1 MTKITKL
8 LIANRGE
15 IAVRIIRAAKDAGI
29 GTVAIYADQDRNAR
43 HTRLAHEAY
52 ALNGNTSADTYLVP
66 EKILAIARRSGANAI
81 HPGYGFLAENADFAD
96 AVIEAGL
103 IWIGPPPG
111 AIRSLGDKVSARHI
125 AKKVGAPLAPGTD
138 GPVDSAREVVA
149 FAKKHGLP
157 VAIKAAYG
165 GGGRGLKVAQT
176 IEEIPELFESATRE
190 AVAAF
195 GRGECFVEKFLE
207 RPRHVETQCL
217 ADHTGKV
224 IVISTRDCSL
234 QRRHQKLVEE
244 APAPF
249 LTREQ
254 ERALYESSKA
264 ILKEAGY
271 VGAGT
276 CEFLI
281 GQDGTISFLEV
292 NTRLQVEHPVS
303 EEVTGIDLVREQFR
317 LAEGETL
324 DYEDPETKGHSIEF
338 RINGEDPG
346 QGFLP
351 MPGPVHT
358 LRFPGGPGIRV
369 DSGVTTGD
377 VIGGAFDSLLAK
389 LIVTGA
395 NRTDAIE
402 RAKRALNE
410 FEVAGLPT
418 VLPFHR
424 AVLDEQDFAAQEAQ
438 DFRVHTTWIENDFV
452 NNLEAW
458 SGAIQETD
466 LEEGLYRT
474 VVVEVEGRRLKVGV
488 PAGIFS
494 PESGSVRRS
503 KAPSR
508 SSAKRL
514 GDGLSSNVL
523 AAPMQATV
531 VKVLVTQDQPVIKG
545 DRVIV
550 LEAMKMEQPLFAH
563 SDGVVTAVHVAV
575 GDSVSSGAPLLV
587 IEPAEVT
594 S

>member
-1 MTKITKL
+1 MTKITKV

-29 GTVAIYADQDRNAR
+29 NTVAVYADQDRNAR

-52 ALNGNTSADTYLVP
+52 ALNGNTSADTYLVQ
-66 EKILAIARRSGANAI
+66 EKILAIAKRSNANAI
-81 HPGYGFLAENADFAD
+81 HPGYGFLAENAGFAR
-96 AVIEAGL
+96 AVIDAGL
-103 IWIGPPPG
+103 IWIGPSPK
-111 AIRSLGDKVSARHI
+111 AIDTLGDKVSARKI
-125 AKKVGAPLAPGTD
+125 ALKVGAPLAPGTD
-138 GPVDSAREVVA
+138 GPVESAKEVVT
-149 FAKKHGLP
+149 FAQKHGLP

-165 GGGRGLKVAQT
+165 GGGRGLKVART
-176 IEEIPELFESATRE
+176 MEEIPELFDSATRE

-195 GRGECFVEKFLE
+195 GRGECFVEKFLD
-207 RPRHVETQCL
+207 RPRHVETQGL

-224 IVISTRDCSL
+224 VVISTRDCSL

-249 LTREQ
+249 LSVEQ
-254 ERALYESSKA
+254 EKQLYDASKA
-264 ILKEAGY
+264 ILKEAKY

-324 DYEDPETKGHSIEF
+324 DYEDPKPQGHSIEF

-358 LRFPGGPGIRV
+358 LRLPGGPGIRV

-377 VIGGAFDSLLAK
+377 VVTGAFDSLLAK
-389 LIVTGA
+389 LIVTGKT
-395 NRTDAIE
+395 RHDAIE
-402 RAKRALNE
+402 RGRRALKE

-424 AVLDEQDFAAQEAQ
+424 AVLEEEDFVADTAN
-438 DFRVHTTWIENDFV
+438 DFKVHTTWIENDYD
-452 NNLEAW
+452 NNLDPW
-458 SGAIQETD
+458 SGSIQETE
-466 LEEGLYRT
+466 LEEEHYRT

-488 PAGIFS
+488 PVSLFAAHNGT
-494 PESGSVRRS
+494 GRAV
-503 KAPSR
+503 KAPKRQVLQESYESASAGSI
-508 SSAKRL
+508 SS
-514 GDGLSSNVL
+514 
-523 AAPMQATV
+523 PMQATV
-531 VKVLVTQDQPVIKG
+531 VKIAVEIGEHVAPGDLLLVV
-545 DRVIV
+545 
-550 LEAMKMEQPLFAH
+550 EAMKMEQAIVSERPGIVSEILV
-563 SDGVVTAVHVAV
+563 SE
-575 GDSVSSGAPLLV
+575 GDSTTSGQVLMVL
-587 IEPAEVT
+587 T
-594 S
+594 DK

>member
-1 MTKITKL
+1 MPKITKL

-29 GTVAIYADQDRNAR
+29 STVAIYADQDRNAR

-52 ALNGNTSADTYLVP
+52 ALNGNTSADTYLVQ
-66 EKILAIARRSGANAI
+66 EKILAIAKRSSANAI
-81 HPGYGFLAENADFAD
+81 HPGYGFLAENSGFAQ
-96 AVIEAGL
+96 AVIDAGL
-103 IWIGPPPG
+103 IWVGPSPK
-111 AIRSLGDKVSARHI
+111 AIDTLGDKVSARKI
-125 AKKVGAPLAPGTD
+125 ALKVGAPLAPGTT
-138 GPVDSAREVVA
+138 GPVDSATEVMA
-149 FAKKHGLP
+149 FAKKYGLP

-165 GGGRGLKVAQT
+165 GGGRGLKGAWRT
-176 IEEIPELFESATRE
+176 EEIPELFDSATRE

-224 IVISTRDCSL
+224 VVISTRDCSL

-249 LTREQ
+249 LSVEQ
-254 ERALYESSKA
+254 ENQLYDASKA
-264 ILKEAGY
+264 ILKEAKY

-281 GQDGTISFLEV
+281 GLDGTISFLEV

-324 DYEDPETKGHSIEF
+324 DYEDPEPQGHSLEF

-358 LRFPGGPGIRV
+358 LRLPGGPGIRV

-377 VIGGAFDSLLAK
+377 VVTGAFDSLLAK
-389 LIVTGA
+389 LIVTGKT
-395 NRTDAIE
+395 RRDAIE
-402 RAKRALNE
+402 RGRRALKE

-424 AVLDEQDFAAQEAQ
+424 AVLEEEDFVAETAN
-438 DFRVHTTWIENDFV
+438 DFKVHTTWIENEYD
-452 NNLEAW
+452 NNLESW
-458 SGAIQETD
+458 SGSINEHDLIEET
-466 LEEGLYRT
+466 YRT
-474 VVVEVEGRRLKVGV
+474 VVVEVEGRRLRVGV
-488 PAGIFS
+488 PASIFAS
-494 PESGSVRRS
+494 HNGTAKGG
-503 KAPSR
+503 KAPKRRVLQESYK
-508 SSAKRL
+508 SAST
-514 GDGLSSNVL
+514 GAVIS
-523 AAPMQATV
+523 PMQATV
-531 VKVLVTQDQPVIKG
+531 VKIAVEIGDHVTPGDLLLVV
-545 DRVIV
+545 
-550 LEAMKMEQPLFAH
+550 EAMKMEQAIVSERPGIVSEVLVREGE
-563 SDGVVTAVHVAV
+563 SSSSGQVLMVVT
-575 GDSVSSGAPLLV
+575 DN
-587 IEPAEVT
+587 
-594 S
+594 

>member
-1 MTKITKL
+1 MTKITKV

-29 GTVAIYADQDRNAR
+29 NTVAVYADQDRNAR

-52 ALNGNTSADTYLVP
+52 ALNGNTSADTYLVQ
-66 EKILAIARRSGANAI
+66 EKILAIAKRSNANAI
-81 HPGYGFLAENADFAD
+81 HPGYGFLAENAGFAQ
-96 AVIEAGL
+96 AVIDAGL
-103 IWIGPPPG
+103 IWIGPSPK
-111 AIRSLGDKVSARHI
+111 AIETLGDKVSARKI
-125 AKKVGAPLAPGTD
+125 ALKVGAPLAPGTD
-138 GPVDSAREVVA
+138 GPVDSATDVTA
-149 FAKKHGLP
+149 FAQKYGLP

-165 GGGRGLKVAQT
+165 GGGRGLKVART
-176 IEEIPELFESATRE
+176 MEEIPELFDSATRE
-190 AVAAF
+190 AVTAF

-224 IVISTRDCSL
+224 VVISTRDCSL

-249 LTREQ
+249 LSVEQ
-254 ERALYESSKA
+254 EKQLYDASKA
-264 ILKEAGY
+264 ILKEAKY
-271 VGAGT
+271 LGAGT

-324 DYEDPETKGHSIEF
+324 DYEDPEPQGHSIEF

-358 LRFPGGPGIRV
+358 LRLPGGPGIRV

-377 VIGGAFDSLLAK
+377 VVTGAFDSLLAK
-389 LIVTGA
+389 LIVTGKT
-395 NRTDAIE
+395 RHDAIE
-402 RAKRALNE
+402 RGRRALKE

-424 AVLDEQDFAAQEAQ
+424 GVLEEEDFVAETAN
-438 DFRVHTTWIENDFV
+438 DFKVHTTWIENDYD
-452 NNLEAW
+452 NNLDPW
-458 SGAIQETD
+458 SGSIQETE
-466 LEEGLYRT
+466 LEEEHYRT

-488 PAGIFS
+488 PASIFS
-494 PESGSVRRS
+494 TSDGPARRA
-503 KAPSR
+503 KAP
-508 SSAKRL
+508 KRKISHGSFGS
-514 GDGLSSNVL
+514 GDSGTITS
-523 AAPMQATV
+523 PMQATV
-531 VKVLVTQDQPVIKG
+531 VKVAVKDG
-545 DRVIV
+545 DSVVAGDLLMV
-550 LEAMKMEQPLFAH
+550 LEAMKMEQPVIAT
-563 SDGVVTAVHVAV
+563 SDGVVEKVSVSV
-575 GDSVSSGAPLLV
+575 GDSVVAGFPLCLV
-587 IEPAEVT
+587 NPLAQ

>member
-1 MTKITKL
+1 
-8 LIANRGE
+8 
-15 IAVRIIRAAKDAGI
+15 
-29 GTVAIYADQDRNAR
+29 
-43 HTRLAHEAY
+43 
-52 ALNGNTSADTYLVP
+52 
-66 EKILAIARRSGANAI
+66 
-81 HPGYGFLAENADFAD
+81 
-96 AVIEAGL
+96 
-103 IWIGPPPG
+103 
-111 AIRSLGDKVSARHI
+111 
-125 AKKVGAPLAPGTD
+125 
-138 GPVDSAREVVA
+138 
-149 FAKKHGLP
+149 
-157 VAIKAAYG
+157 
-165 GGGRGLKVAQT
+165 
-176 IEEIPELFESATRE
+176 
-190 AVAAF
+190 
-195 GRGECFVEKFLE
+195 
-207 RPRHVETQCL
+207 
-217 ADHTGKV
+217 
-224 IVISTRDCSL
+224 
-234 QRRHQKLVEE
+234 
-244 APAPF
+244 
-249 LTREQ
+249 
-254 ERALYESSKA
+254 
-264 ILKEAGY
+264 
-271 VGAGT
+271 
-276 CEFLI
+276 
-281 GQDGTISFLEV
+281 
-292 NTRLQVEHPVS
+292 VEHPVS

-324 DYEDPETKGHSIEF
+324 DYEDPEAKGHSIEF
-338 RINGEDPG
+338 RINGEDPA

-424 AVLDEQDFAAQEAQ
+424 AVLEEPDFAAQEPQ

-452 NNLEAW
+452 NDLEPW
-458 SGAIQETD
+458 SGAIQEND
-466 LEEGLYRT
+466 LEADLYRT

-508 SSAKRL
+508 STAKRL
-514 GDGLSSNVL
+514 GDGLSSNIL

-563 SDGVVTAVHVAV
+563 SDGMVTAVHVAV
-575 GDSVSSGAPLLV
+575 GDSVSSGSPLV
-587 IEPAEVT
+587 TIEAAEKGE
-594 S
+594 